1 MKQFFIF
8 VKKEC
13 LHIWR
18 DRRTLFILIW
28 MPIVQIILYG
38 FALTNEVK
46 NSKIAIFDQSKDD
59 ATREIS
65 NKIAAS
71 RYFNLVKNVYSYN
84 DIEATFKQGKIRLAV
99 VFPKTSAMTFCT
111 PITRRYN

>member
-1 MKQFFIF
+1 MVEMGNNQMLNTMEQFLIF

-28 MPIVQIILYG
+28 MPVVQIVLYG

-46 NSKIAIFDQSKDD
+46 NSKIAIFDQSKDN
-59 ATREIS
+59 ATLKIS
-65 NKIAAS
+65 HEIAAS
-71 RYFNLVKNVYSYN
+71 RYFNVISYLHSYD
-84 DIEATFKQGKIRLAV
+84 DIEATFKQGKIRLAEIGRAHV
-99 VFPKTSAMTFCT
+99 
-111 PITRRYN
+111 